1 MLSTGSDDSG
11 GSDGSD
17 GSGSGDPYPDK
28 PLSFK
33 VLEGM
38 YDDSIVAP
46 LGYGSNDNNDSNDGT
61 TSSSSGGANE
71 KRPVLLARFVSWI
84 LKKVVQAKT
93 KFVEGLEIS
102 IGCASNRQILRGK
115 VDTVELKFDKIAF
128 GQIFVTGGGRLII
141 QGLDLRMRRFLF
153 QNIQSLRKPY
163 RIYGD
168 FLLTQ
173 SDIVNSKFIRN
184 LIQLLVNTILV
195 RVLQASE
202 ILSVSIR
209 KVTIRNR
216 RLFAQGTVSS
226 SVTSSN
232 IINFEVATGAGVRA
246 DGRVIY
252 LKDIQVVL
260 NPDSVLRAA
269 VPILLTTPIDVDL
282 GEDCR
287 IENFVIANKSVWLRA
302 VSIISPDLRVTE
314 TPSIALYRFD
324 LAALLSS
331 TLFLKGGIVTLGRW
345 LPSEGA

>member
-1 MLSTGSDDSG
+1 MATSG
-11 GSDGSD
+11 N
-17 GSGSGDPYPDK
+17 GDPYPDK

-33 VLEGM
+33 VLEGQF
-38 YDDSIVAP
+38 DDSIVAP
-46 LGYGSNDNNDSNDGT
+46 LGYDSNSD
-61 TSSSSGGANE
+61 SDSNSDNSDSRKEA
-71 KRPVLLARFVSWI
+71 KKPVVLARFVSWI
-84 LKKVVQAKT
+84 LKKIVQAKT
-93 KFVEGLEIS
+93 KFVEGLEVS
-102 IGCASNRQILRGK
+102 IGSASNRQILRGK
-115 VDTVELKFDKIAF
+115 VDTVEMKFDKIAF

-153 QNIQSLRKPY
+153 ERLQSLRKPY

-184 LIQLLVNTILV
+184 LIQLLVNTILE

-216 RLFAQGTVSS
+216 RLFAQGSVSS
-226 SVTSSN
+226 SVASSN
-232 IINFEVATGAGVRA
+232 IINFEVSTGAGVRSN
-246 DGRVIY
+246 GRVIY

-282 GEDCR
+282 GESCR

-302 VSIISPDLRVTE
+302 VSIISPDLSVNE
-314 TPSIALYRFD
+314 NPSIALYRYD

-331 TLFLKGGIVTLGRW
+331 TLFLKGGILTTQRW
-345 LPSEGA
+345 LE